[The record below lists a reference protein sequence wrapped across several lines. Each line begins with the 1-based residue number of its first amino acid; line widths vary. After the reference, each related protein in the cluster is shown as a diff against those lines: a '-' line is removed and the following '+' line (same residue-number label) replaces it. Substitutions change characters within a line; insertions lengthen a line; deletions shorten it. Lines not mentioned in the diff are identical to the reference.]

1 MLHPFSGRLSAL
13 VLLHS
18 LAIVPVLC
26 VHLRRQSRPLPPF
39 WAICIFSCLLP
50 LLACSWMMFGELC
63 AQASEQI
70 VQQKQFNHAILL
82 QKVSV
87 LLWQI
92 SAFLLPLALSLKH
105 IAHKPRLLRFFY
117 AVLPALF
124 WPLPVLMLFKLS
136 PELAQTAPNALL
148 LCALFAPLLALQK
161 RRLQQAVR
169 ALLSKPSPEQPLRPQ
184 MIALRLQSPQK
195 PFENAGFNRQQPIRA
210 LSPNR
215 APANPGVLAA
225 RGTTRRPPD
234 RAPANL
240 ALIESPPL
248 TTRALLQLHSQVTR
262 CDRPQQQPD
271 STLECAMDFG
281 LDATHTRKPQL

>member
-18 LAIVPVLC
+18 LAIVPILC
-26 VHLRRQSRPLPPF
+26 VHLRRQSRPLPPI
-39 WAICIFSCLLP
+39 WAICIFSSLLP

-63 AQASEQI
+63 AQASERI

-82 QKVSV
+82 QKASAF
-87 LLWQI
+87 LWLI

-105 IAHKPRLLRFFY
+105 IANKPRLFRLFY
-117 AVLPALF
+117 SVLPALF

-148 LCALFAPLLALQK
+148 LCALFAPLLALHK
-161 RRLQQAVR
+161 RRLQRAVK
-169 ALLSKPSPEQPLRPQ
+169 ALLSKTSPKQPLKPQ
-184 MIALRLQSPQK
+184 IIALGLQSPQN
-195 PFENAGFNRQQPIRA
+195 PFENAGFSRQQPIRA
-210 LSPNR
+210 LTPNR

-225 RGTTRRPPD
+225 RGINRRPPN

-240 ALIESPPL
+240 ALIAPPL
-248 TTRALLQLHSQVTR
+248 TTRELLQLHSQVTR

-281 LDATHTRKPQL
+281 LDAQNTRKPQL